1 MHAGVKSFG
10 EFQLQSGFTDKG
22 WSRLCPFPSRGEG
35 STGKI
40 PHLKPIQKMKLT
52 RQEKEQIEKAL
63 SVYIE
68 DRYELADNSE
78 NKEDHEFFRVEALE
92 AQDLRERVQAS
103 IYQ

>member
-1 MHAGVKSFG
+1 LPSASTEAFPHPLRACRGAGRG
-10 EFQLQSGFTDKG
+10 N
-22 WSRLCPFPSRGEG
+22 PSKHHEQ
-35 STGKI
+35 
-40 PHLKPIQKMKLT
+40 KPIEKMKLT

-78 NKEDHEFFRVEALE
+78 NKEDREFFRVEALE
-92 AQDLRERVQAS
+92 AQDLRERVQGS

>member
-1 MHAGVKSFG
+1 
-10 EFQLQSGFTDKG
+10 
-22 WSRLCPFPSRGEG
+22 
-35 STGKI
+35 
-40 PHLKPIQKMKLT
+40 MKLT

-78 NKEDHEFFRVEALE
+78 NKEDREFFRVEALE
-92 AQDLRERVQAS
+92 AQDLRERVQNS